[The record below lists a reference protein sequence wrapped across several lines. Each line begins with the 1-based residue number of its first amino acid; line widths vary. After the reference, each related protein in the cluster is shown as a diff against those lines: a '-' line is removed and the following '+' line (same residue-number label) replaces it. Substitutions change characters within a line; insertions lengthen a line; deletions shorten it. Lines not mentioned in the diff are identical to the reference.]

1 MKIRIKSLLLLLF
14 ACLMLLCVHA
24 ATIVSPALN
33 ILAKENKMIK
43 SGLVYNDI
51 CFSELDFM
59 QCLGVTEIGAVKV
72 EELPIATDGV
82 LKLGTLHVTEGQ
94 TIQKEYLSM
103 LRFVPASE
111 QVKDASMTFSCG
123 GTSVPCN
130 VRYLEAVNLAPVFAM
145 QEDGMQTY
153 SNVSCYGTVHASD
166 PEGDKTQLQIVS
178 YPEHGVLSVTDPAR
192 GNFTYTPSAGFVGA
206 DSFVVVARD
215 EYGNYSAP
223 RTVSVQV
230 SKTGISF
237 EDTVGH
243 WCENAAICLY
253 EMGAVEVGNY
263 RNGQMFCPDE
273 SVSREEFVA
282 MTMRALCIGTLT
294 DAKSSFADDDAI
306 DVRFRPYVATA
317 QRMGYI
323 QGRDVDGNV
332 YFDPKATITKAE
344 AAVVINNVLGAEESE
359 YISVFADD
367 GAIPAWAKTAVYAL
381 TSAGVFNGNG
391 EGAISPSAIL
401 SRAQTVQMLY
411 NAIK

>member
-1 MKIRIKSLLLLLF
+1 
-14 ACLMLLCVHA
+14 
-24 ATIVSPALN
+24 
-33 ILAKENKMIK
+33 
-43 SGLVYNDI
+43 
-51 CFSELDFM
+51 
-59 QCLGVTEIGAVKV
+59 
-72 EELPIATDGV
+72 
-82 LKLGTLHVTEGQ
+82 
-94 TIQKEYLSM
+94 
-103 LRFVPASE
+103 
-111 QVKDASMTFSCG
+111 
-123 GTSVPCN
+123 
-130 VRYLEAVNLAPVFAM
+130 
-145 QEDGMQTY
+145 
-153 SNVSCYGTVHASD
+153 
-166 PEGDKTQLQIVS
+166 
-178 YPEHGVLSVTDPAR
+178 
-192 GNFTYTPSAGFVGA
+192 
-206 DSFVVVARD
+206 
-215 EYGNYSAP
+215 
-223 RTVSVQV
+223 
-230 SKTGISF
+230 
-237 EDTVGH
+237 
-243 WCENAAICLY
+243 
-253 EMGAVEVGNY
+253 
-263 RNGQMFCPDE
+263 
-273 SVSREEFVA
+273 